1 MNTATEDGL
10 IAVNPCKVK
19 GAGTAKVGLPGRVES
34 ARIELAQRHRRL
46 ESGEAR
52 VCRLAFQLGARD
64 GLIPEQGVPNRP
76 LPNG

>member
-34 ARIELAQRHRRL
+34 ARIELAQRHL
-46 ESGEAR
+46 S
-52 VCRLAFQLGARD
+52 
-64 GLIPEQGVPNRP
+64 LIHI
-76 LPNG
+76 